1 MFGQLAVSNTNVL
14 PAFYTLFIKAVQPF
28 SNRSTTFLQPLRK
41 PSLCEVPLHKGR
53 SAEPVFLNTYL
64 CLWAHRLCKK

>member
-14 PAFYTLFIKAVQPF
+14 PAFYTLFVKAVQPF

-53 SAEPVFLNTYL
+53 SAERVFLNSYL